1 MIEWLL
7 FNAKWVIVQLY
18 YDERKS
24 YIRSDDDDSL
34 SICYCLEQQME
45 GGYGV

>member
-1 MIEWLL
+1 MIEWLF

-34 SICYCLEQQME
+34 SIFYCSKQHVE
-45 GGYGV
+45 GGHGV